1 MFLIS
6 RIFIDL
12 AAAALAAG
20 LLCAEGPENVL
31 VVVNDNSSLSRT
43 IGDYYARRRGVSLS
57 HICHLRT
64 SASESIARPDYD
76 REIAAPIA
84 GFLARSRLTESILYI
99 VTTGGV
105 PLRISS
111 TGAGAGMDVDTAA
124 VDSELTLLYSDMH
137 RRKPHSLRG
146 SLPNP
151 FFGKRDAKFS
161 HPQFPIYLVT
171 RLAAYE
177 FDGVKAL
184 IDRSIEA
191 TQSAARG
198 SANRGKFVIDLKSS
212 LDDQGN
218 DWLRNAAILLPKDR
232 VVLDESSKVL
242 YDVSDV
248 IGYAGWGSNDPN
260 RHRRFLGFHWL
271 PGAVMTEF
279 VSTNARTFARP
290 PDNWNISDWKSPKL
304 WFDGSPQ
311 TLTADYILE
320 GVTGASGHTDEP
332 YLLMTPRP
340 DYLLPAYCSGRN
352 LAESYYLAI
361 RALSWQNIVVGD
373 PLCSIG
379 KPRAAN

>member
-1 MFLIS
+1 M
-6 RIFIDL
+6 
-12 AAAALAAG
+12 
-20 LLCAEGPENVL
+20 
-31 VVVNDNSSLSRT
+31 
-43 IGDYYARRRGVSLS
+43 
-57 HICHLRT
+57 
-64 SASESIARPDYD
+64 ESV
-76 REIAAPIA
+76 
-84 GFLARSRLTESILYI
+84 LYI

-124 VDSELTLLYSDMH
+124 VDSELTLLYADMH
-137 RRKPHSLRG
+137 SRKPHALRG
-146 SLPNP
+146 SIPNP

-171 RLAAYE
+171 RVAAYD

-184 IDRSIEA
+184 IGRSIEA
-191 TQSAARG
+191 TEAAAHG
-198 SANRGKFVIDLKSS
+198 TANRGKFVIDLKSS
-212 LDDQGN
+212 SDDEGN

-232 VVLDESSKVL
+232 VMVDASSKVL

-271 PGAVMTEF
+271 PGAIMTEF
-279 VSTNARTFARP
+279 VSTNGRTFAHP

-311 TLTADYILE
+311 TLTADYIQE

-332 YLLMTPRP
+332 YLIMTPRP
-340 DYLLPAYCSGRN
+340 DFLLPAYYSGRN

-361 RALSWQNIVVGD
+361 RALSWQNIVVEI
-373 PLCSIG
+373 LYVRSAS
-379 KPRAAN
+379 RA